1 VKIKLDENLPV
12 ILVEKLAA
20 LGHDTHSVT
29 GENLSGCTDLD
40 VWRAA
45 QEEERL
51 LITQDLDFSDIRRF
65 KPGTHAGL
73 LLVRLARPGRTALA
87 SRVYEL
93 FLTEDTA
100 TWAGCFVVASEV
112 KLRIHRPDPSDKED
126 TV

>member
-1 VKIKLDENLPV
+1 MKIKLEENLPV
-12 ILVEKLAA
+12 SLVETLAA

-29 GENLSGCTDLD
+29 GDDLTGCTDVD

-73 LLVRLARPGRTALA
+73 LLVRLTRPGRQALA
-87 SRVYEL
+87 DRVYEL
-93 FLTEDTA
+93 FLTENTA
-100 TWAGCFVVASEV
+100 SWSGCFIVASEV
-112 KLRIHRPDPSDKED
+112 KLRIQRPDPSDD
-126 TV
+126 TAA